1 MFIVFPLVFCCTHRL
16 AQGIDATS
24 IGLGGRCGDGKKHR
38 INGMKPTGIG
48 KSSQGMAIIMKNRA
62 FSMGNAETHALALTL
77 SVYY

>member
-1 MFIVFPLVFCCTHRL
+1 
-16 AQGIDATS
+16 
-24 IGLGGRCGDGKKHR
+24 
-38 INGMKPTGIG
+38 MKPTGFG